1 MSNAHRVLIGFCNG
15 FINFLI
21 FHVRSKVSQ
30 LHYFYESKLMFEQS
44 GRNLYEVILTVFYND
59 SLRFLG
65 RSWKAPDARK
75 ELAEDHKTIAI
86 YSTLITFLICRYSV
100 EELNHLVI
108 FRDLMRFKAFGR
120 LHII

>member
-30 LHYFYESKLMFEQS
+30 LHDFYKSKLMFEQS
-44 GRNLYEVILTVFYND
+44 ARNLYEVILIVFYND

-65 RSWKAPDARK
+65 RAWKALDARK

-86 YSTLITFLICRYSV
+86 YSTLITFLIRRYFV
-100 EELNHLVI
+100 EEFNHPVI
-108 FRDLMRFKAFGR
+108 FGV
-120 LHII
+120 